1 MMKSRPCKKALK
13 HREVNL
19 GLGEHTMKSS
29 LLFGTLL
36 VCAVVAGYA
45 RQTPTKPKRIPI
57 SFAVESEGPQGDWAQ
72 SAQDLT
78 NPQLQKLGALIREE
92 LSKQENLTLVDAND
106 PKNHLHVAVV
116 AAQVKNQ
123 GASKWVIVSSVL
135 TMADE
140 KGNDLLVTHDVIA
153 GPDLLSVAHTV
164 GFQVAS
170 AVLHLLTGMK

>member
-1 MMKSRPCKKALK
+1 MKI
-13 HREVNL
+13 
-19 GLGEHTMKSS
+19 TS
-29 LLFGTLL
+29 LF
-36 VCAVVAGYA
+36 VAVLACSLIPAGYA
-45 RQTPTKPKRIPI
+45 QQAPTPTNPKRIPI
-57 SFAVESEGPQGDWAQ
+57 SVAVESEGPQGEWAQ

-78 NPQLQKLGALIREE
+78 KKQLQKLEGLIGEE
-92 LSKQENLTLVDAND
+92 LSKQENLTVVDAND

-116 AAQVKNQ
+116 AAQVEHQ
-123 GASKWVIVSSVL
+123 GTSHWVIVSSVL

-170 AVLHLLTGMK
+170 AVLRLITGIK